1 MSNKAKANILL
12 LITAFIWGTAFV
24 AQKEGGAIGAF
35 TFNGIRTFLGGLV
48 LIPFILVG
56 HKRSQAKGLPQPD
69 HELGLNE
76 VPAAV
81 AAAGPLFSK
90 LELIGGFACGT
101 ALFVAGSL
109 QQFGL
114 AFTTAGKAAFITTL
128 YVVFCPIL
136 SMIITKKK
144 TRPLIWICVLVD
156 CVGLYLLCMTDASF
170 SIQIGDTLVILC
182 AVAFAMQMVLVDV
195 FIGRVDGLKLSCIQF
210 LVAGLEGMIC
220 MLIFEQPIVLS
231 DILSGWF
238 PILYAGVM
246 SCGIGYTFQVLGQR
260 YADPAVAALILC
272 LESVF
277 GVLAGAVLLH
287 ETMSPREL
295 LGCAIM
301 FAVVVVSNL
310 PEKKKGPEAPV
321 EGGGV
326 SQ

>member
-48 LIPFILVG
+48 LIPFILLG
-56 HKRSQAKGLPQPD
+56 RKKSQAKGLPNPS
-69 HELGLNE
+69 LGSGADE
-76 VPAAV
+76 VTAVQAAS
-81 AAAGPLFSK
+81 GPLFSK

-136 SMIITKKK
+136 SMILTKKK

-182 AVAFAMQMVLVDV
+182 AIAFAMQMVLVDV
-195 FIGRVDGLKLSCIQF
+195 YIGRVDGLKLSCIQF
-210 LVAGLEGMIC
+210 LVAGLEGIIC

-231 DILSGWF
+231 EILTGWF
-238 PILYAGVM
+238 PIVYAGVV

-260 YADPAVAALILC
+260 YADPAIAALILC

-287 ETMSPREL
+287 ETMTTREL

-310 PEKKKGPEAPV
+310 PEKKKKSEVPA
-321 EGGGV
+321 EGGG
-326 SQ
+326 SPQ